1 MSRRRNA
8 PQPTNRFENDAISQ
22 GLEDAIRET
31 DLLEAGKTSRIV
43 PKPIKV
49 TDVQLNP
56 NNERKEA
63 RTITHEKIDRWIEQS
78 GWDSALYCKFHR
90 DASDI
95 SEAEKQ
101 RYGKMRKTLEQVI
114 RNSGEHGNDEWLAVD
129 YALNLG
135 QTMATQQDLEEDIQ
149 WYLHKDEGSD
159 KAIKRA
165 NKGNHRLITY
175 RFKDWPYISGAQ
187 IQSSDAKD
195 LAERSF
201 VSNNMHAE
209 LKPYQ
214 QVLHI
219 QQQINE
225 RGKTVDD
232 YSLSELISFGL
243 KNQAE
248 AQRIRNVL
256 RHAPLS
262 DYFLNRAQ
270 YYINDNGRVG
280 FSLAKMA
287 ELAPLPDD
295 ALRALLGEEDAVAAA
310 ESDNTES
317 ESSAVEQARASDS
330 SETGIAKA
338 KKSGKATPTIQLN
351 GAKKDFT
358 LHNRLISSLLR
369 GEGPQ
374 AEQALKQRFKEVR
387 GKETWEDKT
396 DAQLMMKLWE
406 EYVGDHL

>member
-1 MSRRRNA
+1 MSRRRTT
-8 PQPTNRFENDAISQ
+8 PQPNRFENDAISQ
-22 GLEDAIRET
+22 GLGDAILES
-31 DLLEAGKTSRIV
+31 DLLEAGKTTRIV

-63 RTITHEKIDRWIEQS
+63 RTITHDKIDRWIEES

-90 DASDI
+90 DAVDLT
-95 SEAEKQ
+95 EAEKQ
-101 RYGKMRKTLEQVI
+101 RFGKMRKILETVV
-114 RNSGEHGNDEWLAVD
+114 RNSSEHGNDEWIAVD

-135 QTMATQQDLEEDIQ
+135 QTMPTQQDLEEDIQ
-149 WYLHKDEGSD
+149 WYLHTDEGSD
-159 KAIKRA
+159 TAIKRA

-175 RFKDWPYISGAQ
+175 RFKNWPYISGSQ
-187 IQSSDAKD
+187 IQSADAKA

-214 QVLHI
+214 QVLFI
-219 QQQINE
+219 QQQLTE

-262 DYFLNRAQ
+262 DYFLDRAQ
-270 YYINDNGRVG
+270 YYVNDNGRVG

-287 ELAPLPDD
+287 ELAPLPDE
-295 ALRALLGEEDAVAAA
+295 ALRALLGEDAAVEAAK
-310 ESDNTES
+310 STNTES
-317 ESSAVEQARASDS
+317 ESIAVEEADASPS
-330 SETGIAKA
+330 NETAIPKVT
-338 KKSGKATPTIQLN
+338 KSGKATPTIQLN

-387 GKETWEDKT
+387 GKEVWEDKT